1 MMCCVFILKK
11 KKQLKMHIKKVRES
25 QEEILRIL
33 KESSGG
39 SGGSAFRMHMQ
50 EQTPERH
57 IINGRNVM
65 LLHVYSFGLKLLDM
79 LFSREELSES
89 IVYKSRRPPL
99 NKKKVPKLPIKTIS
113 LLYIALLY
121 RWTNL

>member
-1 MMCCVFILKK
+1 
-11 KKQLKMHIKKVRES
+11 MHIKKVRES

-39 SGGSAFRMHMQ
+39 SAFRIHMQ

-65 LLHVYSFGLKLLDM
+65 LLRVRDGYSFGLKLLDM

-89 IVYKSRRPPL
+89 IVYASNKSRRPPL
-99 NKKKVPKLPIKTIS
+99 NKKKVPKLPINLS
-113 LLYIALLY
+113 LLYIALLH